1 MMSNALGS
9 ISWMQMMLVT
19 SAMGPVSMARNTG
32 EWEHSAPELT
42 STRSVNGSCPIWG
55 NYQQLCEPD
64 VQNPD
69 CIQEMWCPCFLRQP
83 CCFPDFINWPE
94 SDFQFD
100 YSFNKDLQN
109 LPKLRVLTYLAYYRL
124 DQSNYWFTVLC
135 SSHYMFQC
143 FFSSRYSLV
152 V

>member
-9 ISWMQMMLVT
+9 MSWMQMVLVT
-19 SAMGPVSMARNTG
+19 SAMGPVSMALNTG

-55 NYQQLCEPD
+55 NYQQSICEPD
-64 VQNPD
+64 VQNWD

-94 SDFQFD
+94 SDFQFN
-100 YSFNKDLQN
+100 YSSNKDLQN
-109 LPKLRVLTYLAYYRL
+109 AQITCPDAPSLLKAWSIQLLIY
-124 DQSNYWFTVLC
+124 
-135 SSHYMFQC
+135 SSLFI
-143 FFSSRYSLV
+143 SLHV
-152 V
+152 PMLLLQ